1 MRRLRWDPTRAI
13 TNRLDLTRMSD
24 INPPVETVPLV
35 SVIVPC
41 RNSEATIRRCLTALI
56 NQATSIPFDITVVDS
71 STDQTPQIVNEE
83 FPTVKLIHFD
93 TRTYAGAA
101 RNAGTKSTRSTY
113 CMMVDSDCVAEPDLI
128 ERAVARHGEDRYAA
142 VGGSLA
148 NGTPDSFSGWLG
160 YLIEFREFMPS
171 SPTRI
176 EKSIP
181 TANLTYRREILERYG
196 YFDEDLWPAE
206 DLLFNWKV
214 SSAGERF
221 LFDPEM
227 KVTHLNRTGWSNV
240 LKYQVDLGRTSAM
253 ARRRS
258 DLPGSILLKYPPLV
272 LLMPFVRTWNGL
284 VWFVKHD
291 RKTLLPFLL
300 VWPIYLFAAVFWSYG
315 FMSEGRQRR

>member
-1 MRRLRWDPTRAI
+1 MPPTGSPSETAAI
-13 TNRLDLTRMSD
+13 
-24 INPPVETVPLV
+24 V

-41 RNSEATIRRCLTALI
+41 RNSEATIRQCLSALI
-56 NQATSIPFDITVVDS
+56 NQATSISYDVTVVDS
-71 STDQTPQIVNEE
+71 STDQTPQIVERE

-101 RNAGTKSTRSTY
+101 RNAGTRATHSTF
-113 CMMVDSDCVAEPDLI
+113 CLMIDSDCVAEPDVIDKML
-128 ERAVARHGEDRYAA
+128 ARHREGQYAG

-148 NGTPDSFSGWLG
+148 NGTPDSFTGWLG
-160 YLIEFREFMPS
+160 YLIEFREFMPTA
-171 SPTRI
+171 PARI
-176 EKSIP
+176 EKNVP
-181 TANLTYRREILERYG
+181 TANLAYRRETLERHG

-214 SSAGERF
+214 SGAGERF
-221 LFDPEM
+221 LFDPTI
-227 KVTHLNRTGWSNV
+227 KVTHLNRTGWANV

-258 DLPGSILLKYPPLV
+258 SLPGSILLKYPPLV
-272 LLMPFVRTWNGL
+272 LLMPFVRTWNAL

-300 VWPIYLFAAVFWSYG
+300 VWPIYLLAAMFWSYG
-315 FMSEGRQRR
+315 FMSEGWQRRTDSKL